1 MYFSDPWHG
10 SHPGYVKNL
19 SVTKGCS
26 ELFTLVEKSDIL
38 QNNLLQ
44 RINVFPIEYDISFE
58 ACLTSFTSGNYST
71 NLSNVFYLTNSGN
84 NFCLVCMWFSP
95 NGEMHLSAFINS
107 TSYNFTTK
115 PFELGCK
122 QYKIS
127 QTLYQGNYI
136 FTILVDGWTLSTV
149 KNAAPQEF
157 SDVQIYISNPWTVAQ
172 PGYTNNF
179 VITRRC
185 SDLFSLKED
194 YNIVSNSLFHTIEI
208 FPKEYEITFETC
220 LTSFTNGNY
229 WTHSSNLFYFT
240 NNGYDSCVLC
250 IWFSPSG
257 ELGLI
262 ATISSTSYVLLTK
275 PFEFGCKKYKINQV
289 LHHGYYVFSL
299 EVDKLILSRVKNI
312 SPQEFAK
319 VQLYISD
326 PWAIAQPGLMRNL
339 IIRKGCSDCNLYY
352 EPLLNV
358 TFDGIIF
365 GNILDIN
372 LVINYNDPVES
383 AVRVTWEYFLPPYV
397 NLQSEST
404 SEGVV
409 KVVKV
414 ASNNL
419 IYKIV
424 NIKNVGVKQNI
435 TVTVSNNKCLFGG
448 SYTII
453 IPMIL
458 NFENDEGRHWK
469 SFKKLTK
476 YYDESCTNKNAPT
489 IPNHVPEYYGRGI
502 YWNDD
507 NFELYLCINQYVT
520 TLQNPACFITQ
531 DNGASWNAVDQSIG
545 AVLGHDI
552 STGEL
557 YAIHRNQ
564 KLYLKFN
571 TIYKKWLAVTNDQFE
586 KNISNS
592 LNWTRLKTFE
602 EKINQTVTFGTS
614 QWMVNGVGI
623 YFRKL
628 GDNIWIQRIKW
639 ND

>member
-19 SVTKGCS
+19 LVTKGCS

-44 RINVFPIEYDISFE
+44 TISVFPIEYDISFE
-58 ACLTSFTSGNYST
+58 ACLTTFTSGNYST
-71 NLSNVFYLTNSGN
+71 NMSNVFYFTNTGYN
-84 NFCLVCMWFSP
+84 LCLLCMWFSP
-95 NGEMHLSAFINS
+95 IGEMQLSALINNA
-107 TSYNFTTK
+107 SYNFTSK

-157 SDVQIYISNPWTVAQ
+157 SNVQIYISNPWTVAQ

-179 VITRRC
+179 VIARRC

-194 YNIVSNSLFHTIEI
+194 YNMVSNSLFHTIEI
-208 FPKEYEITFETC
+208 FPKEYETTFEVC

-229 WTHSSNLFYFT
+229 WTHSSNVFYFT

-250 IWFSPSG
+250 MWFSPSG
-257 ELGLI
+257 ELELL
-262 ATISSTSYVLLTK
+262 ATINRTVYVVKTK
-275 PFEFGCKKYKINQV
+275 PFEFGCKKFKLNQV
-289 LHHGYYVFSL
+289 LHHGYYIFSL
-299 EVDKLILSRVKNI
+299 EVNELILSRVINI
-312 SPQEFAK
+312 SPQEFTK

-326 PWAIAQPGLMRNL
+326 PWAIAQPGVIRNL

-352 EPLLNV
+352 EPLLSV
-358 TFDGIIF
+358 TFDGNIF
-365 GNILDIN
+365 GNLLDIN
-372 LVINYNDPVES
+372 FVINYNDPVES
-383 AVRVTWEYFLPPYV
+383 AVRVTWEYFLPPFVY
-397 NLQSEST
+397 LQSEIT
-404 SEGVV
+404 SQG
-409 KVVKV
+409 VVKV

-424 NIKNVGVKQNI
+424 NIKNIGVKQNI
-435 TVTVSNNKCLFGG
+435 TVTISNNKCLFAE
-448 SYTII
+448 SYTID
-453 IPMIL
+453 IPLIL
-458 NFENDEGRHWK
+458 YFENDEGRSWK

-476 YYDESCTNKNAPT
+476 YYKESCTNINAPT

-502 YWNDD
+502 YWDD
-507 NFELYLCINQYVT
+507 ASSELCLCINQYVT

-531 DNGASWNAVDQSIG
+531 DNGVLWNAMDQSIG

-571 TIYKKWLAVTNDQFE
+571 TVYKKWLAVSNDEF
-586 KNISNS
+586 KKKIFNN
-592 LNWTRLKTFE
+592 LNWTRLKTFDGNFDE
-602 EKINQTVTFGTS
+602 TVTFGIN
-614 QWMVNGVGI
+614 QWMVNGVGL

-628 GDNIWIQRIKW
+628 GDSVWIQRLKW
-639 ND
+639 KD